1 MLKENIDKLIK
12 KAILDENKAD
22 LKVLR
27 LIKAEFQTFET
38 SKDNKGNLNVLDDVQ
53 EIKIL
58 KKLHKQWKE
67 EWKSF
72 VDAGR
77 TREAFNLGAEVKTLE
92 SFIPAEPSEAE
103 TEAAIRKTIENYLLG
118 LPVEERKS
126 LKHLGAVMK
135 LIKANNPLVEGK
147 TVSDIYKK
155 IIGLN

>member
-1 MLKENIDKLIK
+1 MLKEKIDKLIK
-12 KAILDENKAD
+12 KAILDENRAD

-38 SKDNKGNLNVLDDVQ
+38 SKDNKGNVNVLDDVQ
-53 EIKIL
+53 EVKIL

-67 EWKSF
+67 EWESF
-72 VDAGR
+72 VAAGR
-77 TREAFNLGAEVKTLE
+77 TKDALALGAEVKTLE
-92 SFIPAEPSEAE
+92 SFIPAEPSAEE
-103 TEAAIRKTIENYLLG
+103 TEAAIKAIIEKYLMG

-135 LIKANNPLVEGK
+135 LVKAENPLVEGK